1 MELNGGC
8 GQHVQEKQS
17 KKPARHLDKKINRLL
32 KATQSYAKQLVQEL
46 VRERYLQQGFGELL
60 AGQMIPP

>member
-1 MELNGGC
+1 MSN
-8 GQHVQEKQS
+8 Q
-17 KKPARHLDKKINRLL
+17 LL